1 MTLIDPV
8 RHKLPLTVGEVAAR
22 SGVPV
27 STLHFYEARGL
38 IRSERSP
45 GNQRRYSRAVLR
57 RIAVIKTAQKLG
69 IPLSE
74 IQQALGSLPGEK
86 PTTEDWAR
94 LSAAWRDELNDR
106 IARLTLLRDRLDG
119 CIGCGCLS
127 VSSCPLRNPGD
138 VVGENGSGAY
148 YLEPSPAVP
157 IDTTCQQDCGSGDT

>member
-1 MTLIDPV
+1 MTLIDGA

-27 STLHFYEARGL
+27 STLHFYESRGL

-74 IQQALGSLPGEK
+74 IQQALGTLPSEK

-138 VVGENGSGAY
+138 IMGERSPGAY
-148 YLEPSPAVP
+148 YLEPGATAPA
-157 IDTTCQQDCGSGDT
+157 ITECQPDCGLEDR

>member
-1 MTLIDPV
+1 MLIDAA
-8 RHKLPLTVGEVAAR
+8 RHQRLLTVGEVAAR

-27 STLHFYEARGL
+27 STLHFYENRGL
-38 IRSERSP
+38 ISSERSA

-69 IPLSE
+69 IPLAE
-74 IQQALGSLPGEK
+74 IRQALGLLPGEN

-94 LSAAWRDELNDR
+94 LSAAWREDLNER

-127 VSSCPLRNPGD
+127 VNSCPLRNPND
-138 VVGENGSGAY
+138 VASETGPGAP
-148 YLEPSPAVP
+148 YLEP
-157 IDTTCQQDCGSGDT
+157 DTAQSRKSQKP